1 MTRYDESKEREN
13 ENAVQN
19 PPPANLGLTR
29 QSSYQKMLANY
40 NQKKEKLQRTQ
51 TPGGGKP
58 TILPAGPSGIMTY
71 QRRPSAGGGQERQ
84 PQYLAYLEKTLEKSD
99 LTIQTVK

>member
-1 MTRYDESKEREN
+1 
-13 ENAVQN
+13 
-19 PPPANLGLTR
+19 
-29 QSSYQKMLANY
+29 MLANY

-58 TILPAGPSGIMTY
+58 TISPAGPSGIMTY

-99 LTIQTVK
+99 LTIQTVKQMNSQFKVLEKRVDDLNNLSYGHEELYSKFK